1 MGGGDRILKCK
12 IKLYIDMASTS
23 RSRENYSDM
32 TSFGHMALLS
42 SFMLYG

>member
-1 MGGGDRILKCK
+1 MGGRQDFKCK

-42 SFMLYG
+42 SIMLYG